1 MDEEIDNF
9 IKKNTKKQY
18 RKKNTKNNTKKN
30 TKKQKIQRPQT
41 GGNNVGK
48 ILFDDKI
55 PPLKFTDN
63 ILLFTD
69 EKQSSP
75 IINSKEI
82 EKYVVSVSSSGT
94 VYITKNPKKMS
105 MTYEEYKKQKEIT
118 K

>member
-1 MDEEIDNF
+1 MDEEINNF

-18 RKKNTKNNTKKN
+18 RKKGTKNNTKKN
-30 TKKQKIQRPQT
+30 TKKQKIQT
-41 GGNNVGK
+41 GGNNIGK

-55 PPLKFTDN
+55 APLKFTDN
-63 ILLFTD
+63 ILLFAD

-82 EKYVVSVSSSGT
+82 DKYVVSVSSSGT
-94 VYITKNPKKMS
+94 VYITKNPKKMQIS
-105 MTYEEYKKQKEIT
+105 YEEYKKQKEV